1 MTQTFLK
8 YICALS
14 VGLSSNFAF
23 GGAATVTPSAA
34 TQKGPG
40 TGTKTTSGASN
51 GIETTGGGQPSVNNS
66 ADQTKDSNSDG
77 KAMSFLTGGMFI
89 AMGAADIQAGT
100 ACSPSPC
107 SALIA
112 KGVMEVMLGL
122 LSMKQGKSHGN
133 SANMAGLT
141 GFDTDGLGDL
151 NTGGGTYDPSDL
163 GETAKDPHTAA
174 AANNIKKLENMG
186 IIDAK
191 KGTAKIGDKTYKLSD
206 FSSKESMAAAGIP
219 SGAID
224 GLMSLAGAIEKKAA
238 EKMEKLKIGSKT
250 AANGFEEG
258 GGGGISGSGPSDS
271 TDDSTGGGAYAS
283 ADGAG
288 RGALDRDP
296 SSLAGMQKN
305 YNGEPIGVAAD
316 SIFLMMTRRYKVKE
330 SQESFFTDAEL
341 ALQK

>member
-1 MTQTFLK
+1 MTKTFLK

-14 VGLSSNFAF
+14 VGLSSNVAF

-40 TGTKTTSGASN
+40 TGTKTGSGASN
-51 GIETTGGGQPSVNNS
+51 GIETTGGGQPSVNDS
-66 ADQTKDSNSDG
+66 ADKTKDSNSDG

-89 AMGAADIQAGT
+89 AMGTADISAGYSS
-100 ACSPSPC
+100 SPVGWG
-107 SALIA
+107 LVA

-122 LSMKQGKSHGN
+122 LSMKQGGAHGKS
-133 SANMAGLT
+133 SNMAGLT

-174 AANNIKKLENMG
+174 VANNIKKLESMG
-186 IIDAK
+186 VLDAK
-191 KGTAKIGDKTYKLSD
+191 KGTATVNGKTYKLSD
-206 FSSKESMAAAGIP
+206 FASKESMAAAGIP
-219 SGAID
+219 PGAID

-238 EKMEKLKIGSKT
+238 EKMEKLKLGSKT

-271 TDDSTGGGAYAS
+271 TDDSTAGGAYAS
-283 ADGAG
+283 NDGAG